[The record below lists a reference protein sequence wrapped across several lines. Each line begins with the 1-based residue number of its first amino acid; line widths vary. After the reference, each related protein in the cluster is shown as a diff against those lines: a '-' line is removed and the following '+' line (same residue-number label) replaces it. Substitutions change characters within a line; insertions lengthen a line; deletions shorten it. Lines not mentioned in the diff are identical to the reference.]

1 MVGNSREA
9 QPFLMIFEW
18 GCGSPPWLKDGPEYC
33 AAHPGRRNELPNP
46 QYPSLG
52 MARQSG
58 SLRQCW
64 AGSGRDLSMSDAGLV
79 HIVDDDP
86 GVRAGLSSLVR
97 SVGYAARLYTSAG
110 EFLASELPA
119 IPSCLLLDV
128 RLPGTNGL
136 DLQDSLRQ
144 RGIEFP
150 VILMTGYGDVQMS
163 VRGMKAG
170 AVDFLTKPLR
180 HQDVLDAIALAVAR
194 DQERRAATQ
203 KIDAIRA
210 RIRVLT
216 PRERQVM
223 DLVATGKM
231 NKQIASDLGLSQITV
246 KMHRGSLMKK
256 MGVRSV
262 AELVKL
268 VEAHRLAEGGEQH
281 RRASAV
287 NS

>member
-1 MVGNSREA
+1 
-9 QPFLMIFEW
+9 
-18 GCGSPPWLKDGPEYC
+18 
-33 AAHPGRRNELPNP
+33 
-46 QYPSLG
+46 
-52 MARQSG
+52 
-58 SLRQCW
+58 
-64 AGSGRDLSMSDAGLV
+64 MSDAGLV
-79 HIVDDDP
+79 HILDDDP

-97 SVGYAARLYTSAG
+97 SVGYAARLYGSAG

-119 IPSCLLLDV
+119 VPSCLLLDV
-128 RLPGTNGL
+128 RLPGTSGL

-144 RGIEFP
+144 RGVDFP

-170 AVDFLTKPLR
+170 ALDFLTKPLR
-180 HQDVLDAIALAVAR
+180 HQDVLDALALAVER
-194 DQERRAATQ
+194 DRERRAAIHR
-203 KIDAIRA
+203 IDAIRA
-210 RIRVLT
+210 RMRVLT

-223 DLVATGKM
+223 DLVASGKM

-268 VEAHRLAEGGEQH
+268 VEAHRLANVGEQH
-281 RRASAV
+281 RGTSAV
-287 NS
+287 NSS

>member
-1 MVGNSREA
+1 
-9 QPFLMIFEW
+9 
-18 GCGSPPWLKDGPEYC
+18 
-33 AAHPGRRNELPNP
+33 
-46 QYPSLG
+46 
-52 MARQSG
+52 
-58 SLRQCW
+58 
-64 AGSGRDLSMSDAGLV
+64 MSDAGLV

-86 GVRAGLSSLVR
+86 AIRAGLSSLVR
-97 SVGYAARLYTSAG
+97 AMGYAARLYESAG
-110 EFLASELPA
+110 EFLESELPA
-119 IPSCLLLDV
+119 IPCCLLLDV

-170 AVDFLTKPLR
+170 ALDFLTKPLR

-194 DQERRAATQ
+194 DRERRTAAQ

-210 RIRVLT
+210 RIRALT

-223 DLVATGKM
+223 GLVAAGRM
-231 NKQIASDLGLSQITV
+231 NKQIAAELRLSQITV

-268 VEAHRLAEGGEQH
+268 VEAHRLADGGEQH
-281 RRASAV
+281 RGASAV

>member
-1 MVGNSREA
+1 
-9 QPFLMIFEW
+9 
-18 GCGSPPWLKDGPEYC
+18 
-33 AAHPGRRNELPNP
+33 
-46 QYPSLG
+46 
-52 MARQSG
+52 
-58 SLRQCW
+58 
-64 AGSGRDLSMSDAGLV
+64 MSDAGLV

-86 GVRAGLSSLVR
+86 GIRAGLSSLVR
-97 SVGYAARLYTSAG
+97 SAGYSARLYGSAG
-110 EFLASELPA
+110 EFLESELPA
-119 IPSCLLLDV
+119 IPCCLLLDV

-170 AVDFLTKPLR
+170 ALDFLTKPLR

-194 DQERRAATQ
+194 DRERRAASQ
-203 KIDAIRA
+203 KIDAIRV

-231 NKQIASDLGLSQITV
+231 NKQIAADLGLSQITV

-268 VEAHRLAEGGEQH
+268 VEAHRLADGVEQ
-281 RRASAV
+281 RPGASAV

>member
-1 MVGNSREA
+1 
-9 QPFLMIFEW
+9 
-18 GCGSPPWLKDGPEYC
+18 
-33 AAHPGRRNELPNP
+33 
-46 QYPSLG
+46 
-52 MARQSG
+52 
-58 SLRQCW
+58 
-64 AGSGRDLSMSDAGLV
+64 MSDAGLV

-97 SVGYAARLYTSAG
+97 SVGYAARLYDSAS

-170 AVDFLTKPLR
+170 ALDFLTKPLR
-180 HQDVLDAIALAVAR
+180 HQDVLDAVALAVAR
-194 DQERRAATQ
+194 DRERRIATQ

-223 DLVATGKM
+223 DFVASGQM
-231 NKQIASDLGLSQITV
+231 NKQIAAALGLSQITV

-268 VEAHRLAEGGEQH
+268 VEAHRLAEGSDQPRG
-281 RRASAV
+281 ASAV
-287 NS
+287 DA

>member
-1 MVGNSREA
+1 
-9 QPFLMIFEW
+9 
-18 GCGSPPWLKDGPEYC
+18 
-33 AAHPGRRNELPNP
+33 
-46 QYPSLG
+46 
-52 MARQSG
+52 
-58 SLRQCW
+58 
-64 AGSGRDLSMSDAGLV
+64 MSDAGLV

-97 SVGYAARLYTSAG
+97 SVGYAARLYGSAG
-110 EFLASELPA
+110 EFLESELPA

-144 RGIEFP
+144 RGIDFP

-170 AVDFLTKPLR
+170 ALDFLTKPLR
-180 HQDVLDAIALAVAR
+180 HQDVLDAIGLAVAR
-194 DQERRAATQ
+194 DRERRIATQ

-223 DLVATGKM
+223 DFVASGQM
-231 NKQIASDLGLSQITV
+231 NKQIAAALGLSQITV

-268 VEAHRLAEGGEQH
+268 VEAHRLAESSDQPRG
-281 RRASAV
+281 ASAV
-287 NS
+287 DA

>member
-1 MVGNSREA
+1 
-9 QPFLMIFEW
+9 
-18 GCGSPPWLKDGPEYC
+18 
-33 AAHPGRRNELPNP
+33 
-46 QYPSLG
+46 
-52 MARQSG
+52 
-58 SLRQCW
+58 
-64 AGSGRDLSMSDAGLV
+64 MSDVGLV

-86 GVRAGLSSLVR
+86 GIRAGLSSLVR
-97 SVGYAARLYTSAG
+97 SVGYAARLYGSAG

-170 AVDFLTKPLR
+170 ALDFLTKPLR

-194 DQERRAATQ
+194 DQERRAAAQ

-223 DLVATGKM
+223 GLVAAGKM
-231 NKQIASDLGLSQITV
+231 NKQIASDLCLSQITV

-268 VEAHRLAEGGEQH
+268 VEAHRLAGGGEQY

-287 NS
+287 NP

>member
-1 MVGNSREA
+1 
-9 QPFLMIFEW
+9 
-18 GCGSPPWLKDGPEYC
+18 
-33 AAHPGRRNELPNP
+33 
-46 QYPSLG
+46 
-52 MARQSG
+52 
-58 SLRQCW
+58 
-64 AGSGRDLSMSDAGLV
+64 MSDAGLV

-97 SVGYAARLYTSAG
+97 SVGYAARLYGSAG
-110 EFLASELPA
+110 EFLESELPA
-119 IPSCLLLDV
+119 LPSCLLLDV

-136 DLQDSLRQ
+136 DLQASLRQ

-170 AVDFLTKPLR
+170 ALDFLTKPLR
-180 HQDVLDAIALAVAR
+180 HQDVLDAVALAVAR
-194 DQERRAATQ
+194 DRERRIATQ

-223 DLVATGKM
+223 DFVANGQM
-231 NKQIASDLGLSQITV
+231 NKQIAAALGLSQITV

-268 VEAHRLAEGGEQH
+268 VEAHRLAEGSDQPRG
-281 RRASAV
+281 ASAADD
-287 NS
+287 

>member
-1 MVGNSREA
+1 
-9 QPFLMIFEW
+9 
-18 GCGSPPWLKDGPEYC
+18 
-33 AAHPGRRNELPNP
+33 
-46 QYPSLG
+46 
-52 MARQSG
+52 
-58 SLRQCW
+58 
-64 AGSGRDLSMSDAGLV
+64 MSDAGLV

-97 SVGYAARLYTSAG
+97 SVGYAARLYGSAG
-110 EFLASELPA
+110 EFLESELPA
-119 IPSCLLLDV
+119 LPSCLLLDV

-136 DLQDSLRQ
+136 DLQASLRQ

-170 AVDFLTKPLR
+170 ALDFLTKPLR
-180 HQDVLDAIALAVAR
+180 HQDVLDAVALAVAR
-194 DQERRAATQ
+194 DRERRIATQ
-203 KIDAIRA
+203 KIDVIRA

-223 DLVATGKM
+223 DFVASGQM
-231 NKQIASDLGLSQITV
+231 NKQIAAALGLSQITV

-268 VEAHRLAEGGEQH
+268 VEAHRLAEGSDQPRG
-281 RRASAV
+281 ASAV
-287 NS
+287 DA

>member
-1 MVGNSREA
+1 
-9 QPFLMIFEW
+9 
-18 GCGSPPWLKDGPEYC
+18 
-33 AAHPGRRNELPNP
+33 
-46 QYPSLG
+46 
-52 MARQSG
+52 
-58 SLRQCW
+58 
-64 AGSGRDLSMSDAGLV
+64 MSDAGLV

-86 GVRAGLSSLVR
+86 AIRAGLSSLVR
-97 SVGYAARLYTSAG
+97 AMGYAVRQYGSAG
-110 EFLASELPA
+110 EFLASDLA
-119 IPSCLLLDV
+119 AVPSCLLLDV

-144 RGIEFP
+144 RGIDFP

-170 AVDFLTKPLR
+170 ALDFLTKPLR
-180 HQDVLDAIALAVAR
+180 HQDVLDAIGLAVAR
-194 DQERRAATQ
+194 DRERRAATQ

-223 DLVATGKM
+223 DLVAAGKM

-246 KMHRGSLMKK
+246 KMHRGSFMKK

-268 VEAHRLAEGGEQH
+268 VEAHRLADGGEQY
-281 RRASAV
+281 RGASAV

>member
-1 MVGNSREA
+1 
-9 QPFLMIFEW
+9 
-18 GCGSPPWLKDGPEYC
+18 
-33 AAHPGRRNELPNP
+33 
-46 QYPSLG
+46 
-52 MARQSG
+52 
-58 SLRQCW
+58 
-64 AGSGRDLSMSDAGLV
+64 MSDEGLV

-86 GVRAGLSSLVR
+86 GIRAGLSSLVR
-97 SVGYAARLYTSAG
+97 SVGYAARLYGSAG

-144 RGIEFP
+144 HRIEFP

-170 AVDFLTKPLR
+170 ALDFLTKPLR
-180 HQDVLDAIALAVAR
+180 HQDVLDAVALAVAR
-194 DQERRAATQ
+194 DRERRAAAQ

-246 KMHRGSLMKK
+246 KMHRGSLMRK

-268 VEAHRLAEGGEQH
+268 VEAHRLAGDGEQ
-281 RRASAV
+281 RRVASAV
-287 NS
+287 NP

>member
-1 MVGNSREA
+1 
-9 QPFLMIFEW
+9 
-18 GCGSPPWLKDGPEYC
+18 
-33 AAHPGRRNELPNP
+33 
-46 QYPSLG
+46 
-52 MARQSG
+52 
-58 SLRQCW
+58 
-64 AGSGRDLSMSDAGLV
+64 MSDAGLV

-97 SVGYAARLYTSAG
+97 SVGYAARLYGSAG
-110 EFLASELPA
+110 EFLGSELPA
-119 IPSCLLLDV
+119 LPSCLLLDV

-136 DLQDSLRQ
+136 DLQASLRQ
-144 RGIEFP
+144 RGIDFP

-170 AVDFLTKPLR
+170 ALDFLTKPLR
-180 HQDVLDAIALAVAR
+180 HQDVLDAVALAVAR
-194 DQERRAATQ
+194 DRERRIATQ

-216 PRERQVM
+216 PREREVM
-223 DLVATGKM
+223 DFVSRGQM
-231 NKQIASDLGLSQITV
+231 NKQIAAALGLSQITV

-268 VEAHRLAEGGEQH
+268 VEAHRLAEGNDQPRG
-281 RRASAV
+281 ASAV
-287 NS
+287 DA

>member
-1 MVGNSREA
+1 
-9 QPFLMIFEW
+9 
-18 GCGSPPWLKDGPEYC
+18 
-33 AAHPGRRNELPNP
+33 
-46 QYPSLG
+46 
-52 MARQSG
+52 
-58 SLRQCW
+58 
-64 AGSGRDLSMSDAGLV
+64 MSDAGLV

-97 SVGYAARLYTSAG
+97 SVGYTARLYGSAG
-110 EFLASELPA
+110 EFLESEPPA
-119 IPSCLLLDV
+119 MPSCLLLDV

-136 DLQDSLRQ
+136 DLQASLRQ

-170 AVDFLTKPLR
+170 ALDFLTKPLR
-180 HQDVLDAIALAVAR
+180 HQDVLDAVALAVAR
-194 DQERRAATQ
+194 DRERRIATQ

-223 DLVATGKM
+223 DFVASGKM
-231 NKQIASDLGLSQITV
+231 NKQIAAVLGLSQITV

-268 VEAHRLAEGGEQH
+268 VEAHRLAEGSDQPRG
-281 RRASAV
+281 AGAV
-287 NS
+287 DA

>member
-1 MVGNSREA
+1 
-9 QPFLMIFEW
+9 
-18 GCGSPPWLKDGPEYC
+18 
-33 AAHPGRRNELPNP
+33 
-46 QYPSLG
+46 
-52 MARQSG
+52 
-58 SLRQCW
+58 
-64 AGSGRDLSMSDAGLV
+64 MSDAGLV

-86 GVRAGLSSLVR
+86 AIRAGLSSLVR
-97 SVGYAARLYTSAG
+97 AMGYAARLYESAG
-110 EFLASELPA
+110 EFLESELPA
-119 IPSCLLLDV
+119 IPCCLLLDV

-170 AVDFLTKPLR
+170 ALDFLTKPLR

-194 DQERRAATQ
+194 DRERRTAAQ

-210 RIRVLT
+210 RIRALT

-223 DLVATGKM
+223 GLVAAGRM
-231 NKQIASDLGLSQITV
+231 NKQIAAELRLSQITV

-268 VEAHRLAEGGEQH
+268 VEAHRLADGEQH
-281 RRASAV
+281 RGASAV

>member
-1 MVGNSREA
+1 
-9 QPFLMIFEW
+9 
-18 GCGSPPWLKDGPEYC
+18 
-33 AAHPGRRNELPNP
+33 
-46 QYPSLG
+46 
-52 MARQSG
+52 
-58 SLRQCW
+58 
-64 AGSGRDLSMSDAGLV
+64 MSDAGLV

-97 SVGYAARLYTSAG
+97 SVGYAARLYGSAG
-110 EFLASELPA
+110 EFLESELPA
-119 IPSCLLLDV
+119 LPSCLLLDV

-136 DLQDSLRQ
+136 DLQASLRQ

-170 AVDFLTKPLR
+170 ALDFLTKPLR
-180 HQDVLDAIALAVAR
+180 HQDVLDAVALAVAR
-194 DQERRAATQ
+194 DRERRIATQ

-223 DLVATGKM
+223 DFVASGQM
-231 NKQIASDLGLSQITV
+231 NKQIAAALGLSQITV

-268 VEAHRLAEGGEQH
+268 VEAHRLAEGSDQPRG
-281 RRASAV
+281 ASAV
-287 NS
+287 DA

>member
-1 MVGNSREA
+1 
-9 QPFLMIFEW
+9 
-18 GCGSPPWLKDGPEYC
+18 
-33 AAHPGRRNELPNP
+33 
-46 QYPSLG
+46 
-52 MARQSG
+52 
-58 SLRQCW
+58 
-64 AGSGRDLSMSDAGLV
+64 MSDAGLV

-86 GVRAGLSSLVR
+86 GIRAGLSSLVR
-97 SVGYAARLYTSAG
+97 SVGYAASLYGSAG
-110 EFLASELPA
+110 EFLASDLPA

-136 DLQDSLRQ
+136 DLQDGLRR

-170 AVDFLTKPLR
+170 ALDFLTKPLR
-180 HQDVLDAIALAVAR
+180 HQDVLDAIGLAVAR
-194 DQERRAATQ
+194 DRERRAATQ

-210 RIRVLT
+210 RVRVLT

-223 DLVATGKM
+223 DLVVTGKM

-268 VEAHRLAEGGEQH
+268 FEAHRQAEGSEPH
-281 RRASAV
+281 RGAGAV
-287 NS
+287 HS

>member
-1 MVGNSREA
+1 M
-9 QPFLMIFEW
+9 
-18 GCGSPPWLKDGPEYC
+18 
-33 AAHPGRRNELPNP
+33 PGE
-46 QYPSLG
+46 
-52 MARQSG
+52 
-58 SLRQCW
+58 
-64 AGSGRDLSMSDAGLV
+64 GLV

-97 SVGYAARLYTSAG
+97 SVGCEARLYGSAG
-110 EFLASELPA
+110 EFLESELPA
-119 IPSCLLLDV
+119 TPSCLLLDV

-144 RGIEFP
+144 RGIDFP

-170 AVDFLTKPLR
+170 ALDFLTKPLR
-180 HQDVLDAIALAVAR
+180 HQDVLGAVGLALAR
-194 DQERRAATQ
+194 DRERRATTQ
-203 KIDAIRA
+203 KLDAIRA
-210 RIRVLT
+210 RIRLLT

-223 DLVATGKM
+223 DLVAAGKM

-256 MGVRSV
+256 MGVGSV

-268 VEAHRLAEGGEQH
+268 VEAHRLADGGEQH
-281 RRASAV
+281 RGSGAV
-287 NS
+287 NF

>member
-1 MVGNSREA
+1 
-9 QPFLMIFEW
+9 
-18 GCGSPPWLKDGPEYC
+18 
-33 AAHPGRRNELPNP
+33 
-46 QYPSLG
+46 
-52 MARQSG
+52 
-58 SLRQCW
+58 
-64 AGSGRDLSMSDAGLV
+64 MSEAGLV

-86 GVRAGLSSLVR
+86 GIRAGLSSLVR
-97 SVGYAARLYTSAG
+97 SVGYTARLYGSAG
-110 EFLASELPA
+110 EFLDTELPA
-119 IPSCLLLDV
+119 LPSCLLLDV

-170 AVDFLTKPLR
+170 ALDFLTKPLR
-180 HQDVLDAIALAVAR
+180 HQDVLDAVALAVAR
-194 DQERRAATQ
+194 DRERRIVTQ
-203 KIDAIRA
+203 RIDAIRA

-223 DLVATGKM
+223 DFVASGQM
-231 NKQIASDLGLSQITV
+231 NKQIAAVLGLSQITI

-268 VEAHRLAEGGEQH
+268 VEAHRLAEGSGQP
-281 RRASAV
+281 RGASAV
-287 NS
+287 DA

>member
-1 MVGNSREA
+1 
-9 QPFLMIFEW
+9 
-18 GCGSPPWLKDGPEYC
+18 
-33 AAHPGRRNELPNP
+33 
-46 QYPSLG
+46 
-52 MARQSG
+52 
-58 SLRQCW
+58 
-64 AGSGRDLSMSDAGLV
+64 MSDAGLV
-79 HIVDDDP
+79 HILDDDP

-97 SVGYAARLYTSAG
+97 SVGYAASLYGSAG

-119 IPSCLLLDV
+119 VPSCLLLDV
-128 RLPGTNGL
+128 RLPGTSGL

-144 RGIEFP
+144 RGVDFP

-170 AVDFLTKPLR
+170 ALDFLTKPLR
-180 HQDVLDAIALAVAR
+180 HQDVLDALALAVQR
-194 DQERRAATQ
+194 DRERRAAMH
-203 KIDAIRA
+203 KIDVIRA
-210 RIRVLT
+210 RMHFLT

-223 DLVATGKM
+223 DLVASGKM

-268 VEAHRLAEGGEQH
+268 VEAHRLAIVGERH
-281 RRASAV
+281 RGASAV
-287 NS
+287 NSS

>member
-1 MVGNSREA
+1 
-9 QPFLMIFEW
+9 
-18 GCGSPPWLKDGPEYC
+18 
-33 AAHPGRRNELPNP
+33 
-46 QYPSLG
+46 
-52 MARQSG
+52 
-58 SLRQCW
+58 
-64 AGSGRDLSMSDAGLV
+64 MSDAGLV

-86 GVRAGLSSLVR
+86 GIRAGLSSLVR
-97 SVGYAARLYTSAG
+97 AMGYAARLYESAG

-136 DLQDSLRQ
+136 DLQDSLRR

-170 AVDFLTKPLR
+170 ALDFLTKPLR
-180 HQDVLDAIALAVAR
+180 HQDVLDAVALAVAR
-194 DQERRAATQ
+194 DRERRAATR

-210 RIRVLT
+210 RIRILT

-268 VEAHRLAEGGEQH
+268 VEANRLAAGGEQH
-281 RRASAV
+281 RGASAV